1 MPPAAVWGVAGGDAR
16 SGCLLHGKETPL
28 NRSRP
33 WLTWLLFVCAIAA
46 PLRAAASSSARWYV
60 AMSGS
65 DLNPG
70 TRAKP
75 FRTLQHAADM
85 ARPGDVID
93 VRGGTYCQRLAITRS
108 GDAKGGYITFRSEPG
123 ETAVLD
129 GGCFL
134 LHGGAAAM
142 ISLHD
147 VSYIRIEGL
156 EVRNL
161 KTADPA
167 SVPFG
172 IRVYGHGSHIELLD
186 NNVHNIEQM
195 YQGRRVV
202 GSGANGFGIAV
213 YGTDA
218 ASPIT
223 GLVIDGNKVHDLQ
236 TGSSE
241 SLVLNGNVTHF
252 RVSHNEV
259 YENNNIGIDVI
270 GFERTAPDPAVDR
283 ARDGVVE
290 ENRVYDISSRG
301 NPAYG
306 SEASSDG
313 IYVDG
318 GMHVVIQ
325 NNIVHDTDFGIEMA
339 SEHFGRDTSYIL
351 ARNNLIYSCHTA
363 GVSIGGYG
371 LRRGGSDHITIVNN
385 TLYRNNAWH
394 TGTGE
399 FYMQYHMQNNVFEN
413 NIVYAG
419 SAGRMMKSRS
429 GRMEP
434 GIPTVEMDHNV
445 YYYAGGPDAAKW
457 SYDGKAYSSFE
468 DYVKSTGNDR
478 HSVFANPEFGDPEAD
493 DFQLRAGS
501 PAIGHGA
508 RLGKK

>member
-1 MPPAAVWGVAGGDAR
+1 M
-16 SGCLLHGKETPL
+16 
-28 NRSRP
+28 
-33 WLTWLLFVCAIAA
+33 AA
-46 PLRAAASSSARWYV
+46 PLCAATPSTASLYV
-60 AMSGS
+60 SMSGS

-70 TRAKP
+70 TLSRP
-75 FRTLQHAADM
+75 FKTLQHAADV
-85 ARPGDVID
+85 AKPGDVIN
-93 VRGGTYCQRLAITRS
+93 VRGGTYCQRLAITNS
-108 GDAKGGYITFRSEPG
+108 GNATGGYITFRGEPG

-129 GGCFL
+129 GGCFIL
-134 LHGGAAAM
+134 ESGTTAM

-147 VSYIRIEGL
+147 VSYIKIEGL

-161 KTADPA
+161 KTSDPA

-172 IRVYGHGSHIELLD
+172 IRVYGHGSHIELLN

-195 YQGRRVV
+195 FQGRRVV

-213 YGTDA
+213 YGTDG
-218 ASPIT
+218 ASPLT
-223 GLVIDGNKVHDLQ
+223 DLVIDGNKVHDLQ

-252 RVSHNEV
+252 RISRNRV

-290 ENRVYDISSRG
+290 ENLVYDISSRG

-325 NNIVHDTDFGIEMA
+325 NNVVHNTDFGIEMA
-339 SEHFGRDTSYIL
+339 SEHFGRDTSYIT
-351 ARNNLIYSCHTA
+351 ARNNLVYYCHTA

-371 LRRGGSDHITIVNN
+371 LKRGGSDHVTIENN
-385 TLYRNNAWH
+385 TLYRNNAWR

-399 FYMQYHMQNNVFEN
+399 FYMQYHMQDNVFQN
-413 NIVYAG
+413 NIVYVGDAG
-419 SAGRMMKSRS
+419 QVMMSRS

-434 GIPTVEMDHNV
+434 GTPTVEMDHNV
-445 YYYAGGPDAAKW
+445 YYYAGGPGAAKW
-457 SYDGKAYSSFE
+457 SYDGKAYASFQ
-468 DYVKSTGNDR
+468 DYVKATGSDR
-478 HSVFANPEFGDPEAD
+478 HSLFANPEFVDPEAG
-493 DFQLRAGS
+493 DFQLKAGS
-501 PAIGHGA
+501 PATGHGA
-508 RLGKK
+508 KLGKARPQGGN